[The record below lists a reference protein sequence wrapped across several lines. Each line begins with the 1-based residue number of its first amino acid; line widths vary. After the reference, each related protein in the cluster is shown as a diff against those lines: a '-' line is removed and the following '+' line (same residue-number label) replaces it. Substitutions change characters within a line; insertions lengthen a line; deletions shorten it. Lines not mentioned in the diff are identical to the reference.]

1 MSVTWA
7 PSDFS
12 AQSIDGHLSSYRP
25 THPQSVI
32 SGSETM
38 SSRTLVGLRSTTS
51 THLQRSGVA
60 AATAVSSSS
69 TSSSGSAPRR
79 CLSSASGRQVQQS
92 AEFSSSSKTWDR
104 LGRRAKEKLLD
115 REFFLS
121 LLNSASTKREAKS
134 YLARLKAQHQ
144 GTTPLKPAAKQ
155 SGVSEATAPVS
166 SGASSTSFYGA
177 SRSVYDSPVFR
188 HDSTP
193 TPPLQDVS
201 ERLHLA
207 LVKITTPQLLDDST
221 VNGVAKT
228 LSQLNRLGM
237 ACCVVVDPG
246 TAGDPNK
253 LRRIAA
259 EQADRIST
267 AVDAQPDSK
276 SAHIDSVL
284 SVSALNPEAP
294 KVLSRKVLL
303 GPLRDGHVVVLAP
316 IAYTE
321 DVPRAVTV
329 SASDAILALTK
340 ELAGLATN
348 PDPDEDPILTAQ
360 RIAALQEEVSLD
372 RVILLDPLGGIPAF
386 SGPQTSHVFI
396 NMEQEFDDIE
406 NELLRVWQSAA
417 SAKNNLPEEGL
428 PSIADSNPHSKFADT
443 EVVPVPPSQK
453 AYSAD
458 LTLDTSMVEGHL
470 NNLRLSQAALAM
482 LPSASSSIITSPL
495 EVANSAQSPGG
506 ASPDVSAV
514 GTRRQRNPLIHNLL
528 TDKPLLSSSLPLSRR
543 AALNGRGDSIVTQA
557 SHTTF
562 VKRGMPLT
570 IIPNPWLS
578 PWTARDRPPLGL
590 DDPSIDLPR
599 LVHLIEDS
607 FNRKLDVQDYL
618 NRVNGRLA
626 GLIIAGEYEGGA
638 ILTWELPPGVEDD
651 GSEASQARMVPY
663 LDKFAV
669 LKRSQ
674 GAGGVADIVFNAM
687 VRSCFPNGVCW
698 RSRKDNPVN
707 KWYFE
712 RSQGTWKLS
721 DMNWTMF
728 WTTPGL
734 TDDSQKFRD
743 YEAVCRSIQPS
754 WADDTGVV
762 D

>member
-1 MSVTWA
+1 MAADCEQQQT
-7 PSDFS
+7 
-12 AQSIDGHLSSYRP
+12 SSFVGQP
-25 THPQSVI
+25 TLGTPNC
-32 SGSETM
+32 
-38 SSRTLVGLRSTTS
+38 RSF
-51 THLQRSGVA
+51 
-60 AATAVSSSS
+60 SS
-69 TSSSGSAPRR
+69 TADRPIN
-79 CLSSASGRQVQQS
+79 QS
-92 AEFSSSSKTWDR
+92 AEFSSSSRSYDR

-134 YLARLKAQHQ
+134 YLARLKAQHPPKVQ
-144 GTTPLKPAAKQ
+144 TKPTTTHSKETLTQSLP
-155 SGVSEATAPVS
+155 SGVNL
-166 SGASSTSFYGA
+166 GSFYGA

-193 TPPLQDVS
+193 LPLLS
-201 ERLHLA
+201 ELPEERLHLA
-207 LVKITTPQLLDDST
+207 LIKLRTPQLLDDT
-221 VNGVAKT
+221 IINGVAKT
-228 LSQLNRLGM
+228 LSQLSRLGM

-246 TAGDPNK
+246 TAGNANTF
-253 LRRIAA
+253 RRVAA
-259 EQADRIST
+259 EQAERISI

-276 SAHIDSVL
+276 STHLDSVL
-284 SVSALNPEAP
+284 SLSPMFPELP
-294 KVLSRKVLL
+294 TVLSRKALL
-303 GPLRDGHVVVLAP
+303 NPLRDGQIVVVAP

-321 DVPRAVTV
+321 DVPKAVTI
-329 SASDAILALTK
+329 SANDAILALTK
-340 ELAGLATN
+340 ELAGLAMR
-348 PDPDEDPILTAQ
+348 PDPDEDPWLTAQ
-360 RIAALQEEVSLD
+360 KIANLQKEVSLD
-372 RVILLDPLGGIPAF
+372 RVILLDPLGGIPSF
-386 SGPQTSHVFI
+386 RGPQTSHVFI
-396 NMEQEFDDIE
+396 NMEQEFDDIK
-406 NELLRVWQSAA
+406 NELLHVQSSEACTA
-417 SAKNNLPEEGL
+417 TTLKGENTFVQNPLERHLDNL
-428 PSIADSNPHSKFADT
+428 
-443 EVVPVPPSQK
+443 Q
-453 AYSAD
+453 
-458 LTLDTSMVEGHL
+458 
-470 NNLRLSQAALAM
+470 LSQNVLAM
-482 LPSASSSIITSPL
+482 LPSASSGIITSPL
-495 EVANSAQSPGG
+495 EVSNSARTPQANPS
-506 ASPDVSAV
+506 DVSAV

-528 TDKPLLSSSLPLSRR
+528 TDKPLLSSSLPMSRR
-543 AALNGRGDSIVTQA
+543 EAMNRRRGSINTPS

-570 IIPNPWLS
+570 MIPNPRVEV
-578 PWTARDRPPLGL
+578 WTAQNRPRLTL

-599 LVHLIEDS
+599 LVQLIEDS

-618 NRVNGRLA
+618 NRVNDRLA

-651 GSEASQARMVPY
+651 GSPASEARMVPY

-712 RSQGTWKLS
+712 RSTGTWKLS
-721 DMNWTMF
+721 DTNWTMF

-734 TDDSQKFRD
+734 TENSQRFSD
-743 YEAVCRSIQPS
+743 YEQVCRSIQPS

>member
-1 MSVTWA
+1 M
-7 PSDFS
+7 
-12 AQSIDGHLSSYRP
+12 
-25 THPQSVI
+25 
-32 SGSETM
+32 
-38 SSRTLVGLRSTTS
+38 
-51 THLQRSGVA
+51 
-60 AATAVSSSS
+60 SS
-69 TSSSGSAPRR
+69 TSLAWPRTAKSSLLQNRISPSGSKPVFAFLPRR
-79 CLSSASGRQVQQS
+79 SLSSSADRCIHQS
-92 AEFSSSSKTWDR
+92 ADFSSTSKGYDR
-104 LGRRAKEKLLD
+104 LGRRAREKLLD

-134 YLARLKAQHQ
+134 YLARLKAQHSPKPHNKQ
-144 GTTPLKPAAKQ
+144 PEKQNKDDIPQPLP
-155 SGVSEATAPVS
+155 SGVNL
-166 SGASSTSFYGA
+166 GSFYGA

-193 TPPLQDVS
+193 TPHREIS
-201 ERLHLA
+201 EERLHLS
-207 LVKITTPQLLDDST
+207 LVKLTTPQLLDDYIID
-221 VNGVAKT
+221 GVAKT

-237 ACCVVVDPG
+237 ASCVVVDPG
-246 TAGDPNK
+246 AGDPPNA
-253 LRRIAA
+253 LRKIAA
-259 EQADRIST
+259 EQADRLSNAI
-267 AVDAQPDSK
+267 DALPDSK
-276 SAHIDSVL
+276 SAHLDSVL
-284 SVSALNPEAP
+284 SLSSTDPGTP
-294 KVLSRKVLL
+294 TVLSRKSLL
-303 GPLRDGHVVVLAP
+303 SPMRDGHIVVVAP
-316 IAYTE
+316 IAYTD
-321 DVPRAVTV
+321 DVRAVV
-329 SASDAILALTK
+329 VPANNAVLALTK
-340 ELAGLATN
+340 ELAGLAMR
-348 PDPDEDPILTAQ
+348 PDPDEDPWVTAQ
-360 RIAALQEEVSLD
+360 KIGDLQREVSLD

-406 NELLRVWQSAA
+406 QELLRVRDFAA
-417 SAKNNLPEEGL
+417 SSNQPPASSHVDENAS
-428 PSIADSNPHSKFADT
+428 SIADSNPISKFVNHQ
-443 EVVPVPPSQK
+443 VVPVPPEQEAALRGLRLEERAVDGHLENLSLSQK
-453 AYSAD
+453 
-458 LTLDTSMVEGHL
+458 V
-470 NNLRLSQAALAM
+470 LAM
-482 LPSASSSIITSPL
+482 LPSASSGIITSPF
-495 EVANSAQSPGG
+495 EVANSAMAPQTTPSGL
-506 ASPDVSAV
+506 AV

-543 AALNGRGDSIVTQA
+543 AAINGRRESLTTPT

-570 IIPNPWLS
+570 LVPNPRVQT
-578 PWTARDRPPLGL
+578 WTAHDRPRMSL

-618 NRVNGRLA
+618 NRIHDRLA

-651 GSEASQARMVPY
+651 GSPASEARMVPY

-712 RSQGTWKLS
+712 RSEGTWKLA
-721 DMNWTMF
+721 DTNWTMF
-728 WTTPGL
+728 WTTPNL
-734 TDDSQKFRD
+734 PDDLQRFQD